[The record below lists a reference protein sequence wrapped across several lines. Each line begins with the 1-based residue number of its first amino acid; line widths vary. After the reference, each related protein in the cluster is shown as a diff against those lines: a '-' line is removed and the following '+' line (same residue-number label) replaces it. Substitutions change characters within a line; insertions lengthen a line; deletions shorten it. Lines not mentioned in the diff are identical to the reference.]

1 MGDDDEA
8 ANDELQIDATG
19 VFGSFRGRDDTQ
31 GHDFFGPSSTLHFL
45 SHARR
50 VMSQN
55 TAGRTEDHGQQK
67 SALLSVFQD
76 EGFSVGGGGSPDH
89 PSSLEAPVK
98 PSFSLGGHRLSIPP
112 RAQADALLES
122 YWTYFHSLYPVLHR
136 PSFTE
141 RYLTLWAPSSCH
153 HPSSP
158 QDQRRKG
165 FYTTLDERLFHCL
178 LNLTFALGSQFGPAA
193 VDDIDRRELGLI
205 FFKRA
210 KVLIDFDILARGDI
224 FLVQMLILLGHYLQS
239 TDMASACWN
248 MVGLAI
254 RVAQGIGLQ
263 HEPDDSE
270 QGKLSQLA
278 IEIQRRAWTS
288 CILLDRYVTFRTNTP
303 TNIANLELH
312 CSVFSMTYG
321 RPLMIHPAMSQ
332 DRISPSAIDDEY
344 LSDGPI
350 APPGIQ
356 PPDSPSLTEC
366 YIQAIK
372 LQDILGDVLH
382 TLYCGTGDKDS
393 GGDVTFNFMTASTA
407 NDKLRRG
414 ELQVLL
420 NIDSSLS
427 TWERNLPDYLKAR
440 SYNFMGFGANNVFG
454 PRTQAFNRQAIILHA
469 RSV

>member
-1 MGDDDEA
+1 
-8 ANDELQIDATG
+8 
-19 VFGSFRGRDDTQ
+19 
-31 GHDFFGPSSTLHFL
+31 
-45 SHARR
+45 
-50 VMSQN
+50 MSES

-67 SALLSVFQD
+67 SAQLSMFQD
-76 EGFSVGGGGSPDH
+76 EGLSVGGGGSPDH
-89 PSSLEAPVK
+89 ASSLEAPVK
-98 PSFSLGGHRLSIPP
+98 PCFSVGGHRLSIPP
-112 RAQADALLES
+112 RAQADALLEN

-153 HPSSP
+153 RPSSP

-193 VDDIDRRELGLI
+193 VDDSDRCELGLI

-224 FLVQMLILLGHYLQS
+224 FLVQMLILLSHYLQS

-254 RVAQGIGLQ
+254 RVALGIGLQ
-263 HEPDDSE
+263 HEPGDSE

-288 CILLDRYVTFRTNTP
+288 CILLDRYVTFRTDTL
-303 TNIANLELH
+303 TNLANLELH

-332 DRISPSAIDDEY
+332 DRILPSAIDDEY
-344 LSDGPI
+344 LSDDPI
-350 APPGIQ
+350 APPAIQ

-382 TLYCGTGDKDS
+382 TLNCGTGDKDS

-407 NDKLRRG
+407 NDKLRRR